1 MDCITVVKS
10 IPIIDKVATNVRANF
25 AKRNRFLLHHIEN
38 LAKDISRAQIH
49 YRKANVKPISNQQ
62 RDKQELPSVK
72 TRAQELPS
80 VKTRAQGCCVVRT
93 EKHPL
98 KLGNRY
104 SLLSVAI

>member
-1 MDCITVVKS
+1 MDCVTVVKS
-10 IPIIDKVATNVRANF
+10 IPISDKVATNVRANF

-38 LAKDISRAQIH
+38 LAKDISTAQIH
-49 YRKANVKPISNQQ
+49 YQKANVKPISNQQ
-62 RDKQELPSVK
+62 RDKQELP
-72 TRAQELPS
+72 L

-98 KLGNRY
+98 QLGNRY